1 MADWG
6 GPISI
11 VLIDKG
17 LVSAAR
23 DLCLGFSVVAGTVA
37 SLLLLAGAAEAS
49 TPWIRGTE
57 PESREPS
64 RRLVDSMRMFKA
76 VFAEV

>member
-37 SLLLLAGAAEAS
+37 SLLLLFAGAAEAS
-49 TPWIRGTE
+49 TPWIRGT
-57 PESREPS
+57 ESREPS